1 MPIMDKKEA
10 DMLMESLALCFK
22 NSWTKER
29 SVSYVRK
36 KYGRLFTEDIIKRGF
51 DILTKNKIR
60 DPKYG
65 EGNINIISLVE
76 KDILMESLD
85 FCLKHSFSKANS
97 VSYVTNTHAGLFEE
111 DKIKQMFDIMNKI
124 KMRNLHYQGEAM
136 SKKDV
141 LIQSLVFCFKQYFT
155 EAETL
160 NYIAKYHGGLFEEC
174 MIKRVFATISSN
186 TKNRDPHYE
195 ADVAA
200 RSSFR
205 KLLTQEHAWTQKE
218 KMKLIE
224 DRLSLLCQETRDLVG
239 NFSRLEKEIL
249 GFFITKFPEEV
260 IDKVLH
266 ELDIAEG
273 NQEITLEIEKEEEVV
288 EVEKGGG
295 RKTQSGKRKARGR
308 K

>member
-1 MPIMDKKEA
+1 MI
-10 DMLMESLALCFK
+10 L
-22 NSWTKER
+22 NS
-29 SVSYVRK
+29 
-36 KYGRLFTEDIIKRGF
+36 DHQ
-51 DILTKNKIR
+51 
-60 DPKYG
+60 
-65 EGNINIISLVE
+65 GNINIISLVE

-124 KMRNLHYQGEAM
+124 KMRNLHYQGEVCLIITFFLSFFLSVTVYVDNNHMDIDNHSNQAM

-224 DRLSLLCQETRDLVG
+224 DRLSLLCQETKDLVG

-260 IDKVLH
+260 GDPY
-266 ELDIAEG
+266 
-273 NQEITLEIEKEEEVV
+273 
-288 EVEKGGG
+288 
-295 RKTQSGKRKARGR
+295 ARGGIHR
-308 K
+308 MCFHCHCFHCYQRFFTIFESFKGD

>member
-1 MPIMDKKEA
+1 MDI
-10 DMLMESLALCFK
+10 D
-22 NSWTKER
+22 N
-29 SVSYVRK
+29 
-36 KYGRLFTEDIIKRGF
+36 
-51 DILTKNKIR
+51 
-60 DPKYG
+60 
-65 EGNINIISLVE
+65 
-76 KDILMESLD
+76 
-85 FCLKHSFSKANS
+85 HSN
-97 VSYVTNTHAGLFEE
+97 
-111 DKIKQMFDIMNKI
+111 Q
-124 KMRNLHYQGEAM
+124 AM
-136 SKKDV
+136 SNKDV

-224 DRLSLLCQETRDLVG
+224 DRLSLLWQETRDLVG

-260 IDKVLH
+260 GDPY
-266 ELDIAEG
+266 
-273 NQEITLEIEKEEEVV
+273 
-288 EVEKGGG
+288 
-295 RKTQSGKRKARGR
+295 ARGGIHR
-308 K
+308 MCFHCHCFHCYQRFFTIFESFKGD